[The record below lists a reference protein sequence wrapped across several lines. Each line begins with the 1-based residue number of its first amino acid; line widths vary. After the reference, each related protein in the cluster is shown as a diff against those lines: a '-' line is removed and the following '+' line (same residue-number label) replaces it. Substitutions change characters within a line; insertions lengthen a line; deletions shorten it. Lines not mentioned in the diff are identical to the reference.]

1 MKALAAYEDG
11 DLPSLPAET
20 RHHLSAVD
28 AEVDRIPIMGACGA
42 TVSPLGGPGEI
53 GT

>member
-1 MKALAAYEDG
+1 MKALAAHEDG

-28 AEVDRIPIMGACGA
+28 AEVDRIPIMGAYGA